1 MKRIEILG
9 GCMCGQ
15 IRYWLT
21 CDPICA
27 TMCHCSDCRRSCG
40 AQAVA
45 WITVPDQHFSFT
57 QSEPTRFASSAN
69 VERTFCPKCGTSL
82 TYKIDRRRNDIDITT
97 GSLDNPE
104 AYPPTQDYYC
114 RDRLPWVKACTENQ
128 KELKSNWPIK

>member
-1 MKRIEILG
+1 MKQVEILG

-15 IRYWLT
+15 IRYSLT
-21 CDPICA
+21 CDPIYA

-45 WITVPDQHFSFT
+45 WITVPDRNFSFT
-57 QSEPTRFASSAN
+57 QGEPNRFASSPN

-82 TYKIDRRRNDIDITT
+82 TYKIDRRKNEIDITT

-128 KELKSNWPIK
+128 KE